1 MLTVRYGTDSGKDY
15 WKVKSPWGA
24 SRGGSGYTHMEHF
37 VGCCGIATLP
47 SYPTGVSAV
56 DPSPRPTLGH
66 QMQKGSIYV
75 HVALVLNYYVQ

>member
-1 MLTVRYGTDSGKDY
+1 M
-15 WKVKSPWGA
+15 KSLWGA
-24 SRGGSGYTHMEHF
+24 SRGGGSYIHMEHS

-66 QMQKGSIYV
+66 QMQKGSICV
-75 HVALVLNYYVQ
+75 HVVLALNYYVQ